1 MTAPMTRKAFCA
13 RLTGASVV
21 LLIQACGGGA
31 AATHRLRPA
40 PTRSARAAPTGLRRT
55 TAMC

>member
-1 MTAPMTRKAFCA
+1 MTVPMTRKAFCA
-13 RLTGASVV
+13 RLTGASIV
-21 LLIQACGGGA
+21 LLIQACGRA

-40 PTRSARAAPTGLRRT
+40 PTRSARAAPTGPRRT